1 MSEKIEIK
9 SIYIRPM
16 WVDSGV
22 KMMGIVEIG
31 ETNKFNVQV
40 NLNDLDT
47 AKLILLCKDYLARA
61 LSAKNEEIS
70 NSLQA
75 MAQMLLPQEKS
86 PENSLQDKNNNVV
99 IINNQDSENKNDK

>member
-1 MSEKIEIK
+1 MVQKIEIK

-16 WVDSGV
+16 WVDSKL

-31 ETNKFNVQV
+31 ESNKFSVQV

-75 MAQMLLPQEKS
+75 MAQMALPDKKVQQE
-86 PENSLQDKNNNVV
+86 V
-99 IINNQDSENKNDK
+99 ISVEKE

>member
-16 WVDSGV
+16 WVDSKL

-31 ETNKFNVQV
+31 ESNKFSVQV

-61 LSAKNEEIS
+61 LSAKNKEIS

-75 MAQMLLPQEKS
+75 MAQMALPQEKS
-86 PENSLQDKNNNVV
+86 PENSLQDKNNVV
-99 IINNQDSENKNDK
+99 LINNQDSEKENDK

>member
-1 MSEKIEIK
+1 MCQNIEIK

-16 WVDSGV
+16 WVDSKL

-31 ETNKFNVQV
+31 ETNKFSVQV

-75 MAQMLLPQEKS
+75 MAQMALPDKKVQQE
-86 PENSLQDKNNNVV
+86 V
-99 IINNQDSENKNDK
+99 ISVKKE

>member
-16 WVDSGV
+16 WVDSKL
-22 KMMGIVEIG
+22 KMMGVVEIG

-40 NLNDLDT
+40 NLNDTDT

-61 LSAKNEEIS
+61 LSVKNKEIS

-75 MAQMLLPQEKS
+75 MAQMALPQEKS

-99 IINNQDSENKNDK
+99 LINNQDSENKNDK

>member
-16 WVDSGV
+16 WVDSKL

-31 ETNKFNVQV
+31 ETNKFSVQV

-61 LSAKNEEIS
+61 LSAKTKKFQILCRRWPKWPCQIKKCS
-70 NSLQA
+70 
-75 MAQMLLPQEKS
+75 K
-86 PENSLQDKNNNVV
+86 K
-99 IINNQDSENKNDK
+99 

>member
-1 MSEKIEIK
+1 MDQKIEIK

-16 WVDSGV
+16 WVDSKL

-31 ETNKFNVQV
+31 ETNKFSVQV

-75 MAQMLLPQEKS
+75 MAQMALPDKKVQQE
-86 PENSLQDKNNNVV
+86 V
-99 IINNQDSENKNDK
+99 ISVEKE